1 MIQKGN
7 TPLTLIMARL
17 RSQPSFVFFFSSR
30 RPHTRCLS
38 DWSSDVCSSDL
49 PTKAMAFR
57 LFPNRNAMAF
67 GSRRLTTEIGRASCR
82 GKSVD
87 LGGRRIIKKKKKK
100 GAGAKKLRIAFLHDR
115 SWEDFLCEVEYIRY
129 VFEHGGSVF
138 FQAEDGIRDA

>member
-1 MIQKGN
+1 M
-7 TPLTLIMARL
+7 L
-17 RSQPSFVFFFSSR
+17 FFFSSR
-30 RPHTRCLS
+30 RRHTRCLS

-49 PTKAMAFR
+49 ARRADQVRARPLLPGR
-57 LFPNRNAMAF
+57 
-67 GSRRLTTEIGRASCR
+67 RRLCRCAGEQIGRASCR